1 MAHTLA
7 NPGAFFVGVRKVTG
21 MLDQAQVDIVN
32 RLIVAAAEWGAGWL
46 AYGLATAWHEARMK
60 PIEEWGRGKGLPY
73 GKPGRNGGQVP
84 YGRGLVQLTHDTN
97 YERADAELGLGGTL
111 IANYTRALE
120 PDIAVKVLVHG
131 MAAGWF
137 TGKALGNYIGT
148 GLGVLPEFMAARRI
162 INGNDRAAL
171 VAGYAVRFQDAL
183 IAGGWR

>member
-21 MLDQAQVDIVN
+21 MLDQAQVDIIN

-84 YGRGLVQLTHDTN
+84 YGRGLVQLTHDDN
-97 YERADAELGLGGTL
+97 YERADRELGLKGALTR
-111 IANYTRALE
+111 NYEMAL
-120 PDIAVKVLVHG
+120 DHATAVSIMVEG
-131 MAAGWF
+131 MTEGWF
-137 TGKALGNYIGT
+137 TGKKLADYIGT
-148 GLGVLPEFMAARRI
+148 GLGLLPEFMAARRI

-171 VAGYAVRFQDAL
+171 IGGYAVRFQDAL
-183 IAGGWR
+183 IAGGWA